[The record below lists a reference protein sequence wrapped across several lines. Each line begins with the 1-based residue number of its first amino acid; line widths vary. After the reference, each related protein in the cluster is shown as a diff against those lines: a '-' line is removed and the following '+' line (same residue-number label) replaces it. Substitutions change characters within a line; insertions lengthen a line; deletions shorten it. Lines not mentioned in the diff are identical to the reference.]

1 MTTQTPQLNTPSK
14 PVPVV
19 AAAAVAPIKKAAA
32 SAVEG
37 GVDKQKSVFKTS
49 SRWERLRGSAF
60 TSPTV
65 ILAVLW
71 LLVVL
76 IWTLVPGWVTSG
88 DPISGEV
95 SQKLL
100 PPNGE
105 HWFGTDQLGR
115 DIFTRV
121 VYGTG
126 LTIKA
131 VLVAVS
137 LGFAVGGF
145 LGALAGFIGG
155 WVDALIMRIADVLL
169 AIPSLLLSLAVIV
182 ALGFGTINVAIAVGI
197 GAVASISRVM
207 RSEVLKVRN
216 NLYVEAAVA
225 SGATKWRVLWR
236 HILPNSLGPVI
247 VLVVLEFGTAV
258 LAISSLSFLGYGAP
272 PPAPEWGALVSQG
285 RDYLAAQGWIS
296 AFPGLVI
303 MLTVLSVNRLSN
315 ALNEHGSRS

>member
-19 AAAAVAPIKKAAA
+19 AAAAVAPTNKAAVPA
-32 SAVEG
+32 AEG

-65 ILAVLW
+65 ILAVSW
-71 LLVVL
+71 LLVVV

-88 DPISGEV
+88 DPIGGEV

-296 AFPGLVI
+296 TFPGLVI

>member
-19 AAAAVAPIKKAAA
+19 AAAAVAPTKKAAA

-49 SRWERLRGSAF
+49 SRWERLRGSVF

-65 ILAVLW
+65 IVAVLW
-71 LLVVL
+71 LLVVV

-182 ALGFGTINVAIAVGI
+182 ALGFGSINVAIAVGI

-296 AFPGLVI
+296 TFPGLVI